1 MRPFAT
7 FAGGWCLNLPK
18 DTVYLNRM
26 KRLAKI
32 VVCVA
37 SGLVLNAGARADD
50 GVLPNNPYA
59 PVVVRN
65 MFGLNPLP
73 TNDVNASQV
82 DPPPKITPNGIMSI
96 FGQLQVL
103 YKVALPAKPPEQAAR
118 DVPYILSEGQRQ
130 DDIEVVQIDEKN
142 GLVTFNNHGTVQ
154 ELPLVKASAPA
165 GSPSTPGPGRAV
177 AIQSGLTAPSANN
190 NSGNNSGRGPIHFG
204 SRTSG
209 GAGAARNGGTG
220 AGGNN
225 FNSGLGGGAPM
236 STVPMGGGYPGQSSQ
251 QPQNTLTAEEQAVL
265 IEANRMVTQ
274 DLVDQGRMPPL
285 PPTLLTPGDATGH
298 HGTPL
303 ITPPPPPP

>member
-142 GLVTFNNHGTVQ
+142 GLVTFNNHGTMQ

-209 GAGAARNGGTG
+209 GAGAARNGGMG
-220 AGGNN
+220 NGGNN

-236 STVPMGGGYPGQSSQ
+236 STVPMDGGYSGQTYQ
-251 QPQNTLTAEEQAVL
+251 QPQNTMTAEEQAVL
-265 IEANRMVTQ
+265 IEANRIVTQ
-274 DLVDQGRMPPL
+274 DLVDKKKLPPL
-285 PPTLLTPGDATGH
+285 PPTLATPSLP
-298 HGTPL
+298 PL
-303 ITPPPPPP
+303 PP